1 MGRVTEFI
9 HYINE
14 EHEPTALEKKSEY
27 SHIAFTERVVKA
39 RKDYRKARKKERRK
53 NEVDR

>member
-1 MGRVTEFI
+1 VGRVTEFI
-9 HYINE
+9 HYINQE
-14 EHEPTALEKKSEY
+14 QEPTALEKKSEY

-39 RKDYRKARKKERRK
+39 GKDYRKARKKERRK

>member
-27 SHIAFTERVVKA
+27 SYITFTERAVRVA
-39 RKDYRKARKKERRK
+39 KDYRKERNRRK
-53 NEVDR
+53 NE

>member
-14 EHEPTALEKKSEY
+14 GHEPTALEKKSEY

-39 RKDYRKARKKERRK
+39 GKDYRKARKKERRK

>member
-9 HYINE
+9 HYINQ
-14 EHEPTALEKKSEY
+14 EHEPTALEKKAEY

-39 RKDYRKARKKERRK
+39 GKDYRKARKKERRS
-53 NEVDR
+53 NEMDR

>member
-9 HYINE
+9 HYINQ
-14 EHEPTALEKKSEY
+14 EHEPTALEKKAEY

-39 RKDYRKARKKERRK
+39 GKDYRKVRKKERRK